1 MSNKE
6 NLKVKRRLSLEK
18 SGKREWGI
26 GILRGNLLILVVCRC
41 IWMFTTS
48 IPRPYLPL
56 YVRELGGTAATV
68 GIVNSL
74 ASLAGLFLYPLGGYI
89 ADSRGRVKLVG
100 AATFLY
106 AISFLPFAFAPSW
119 EAIAAA
125 SFFQNLVLFYSPVLT
140 VIQADSMPPGQR
152 GTGFAIALAIPGA
165 LGVLSPYIGGY
176 LVDAWGVIEASK
188 VTYMIGFG
196 AGLLVAVLR
205 TFRLKETIEV
215 VTEKISIRDVPR
227 ILKESYSSFIETL
240 KWLPKSIRSLAVLQ
254 IIYRF
259 FVDLAG
265 PLWILYGQ
273 DVIGLSASEWGLLSL
288 LAGGIRF
295 IFAIPAGSIMDR
307 YGRRKLIIPM
317 MLITPLL
324 PFSFIYARGF
334 WDLVILVMVM
344 AIANAFLMPGVQS
357 LVADYTPRERRGRV
371 LATIGSGNFY
381 LDIRTTRVG
390 GGMLIFIPSTIAFY
404 LGGAMYE
411 RSNALPFFILTA
423 GMIITAIWFILRVRE
438 PETLEV

>member
-1 MSNKE
+1 
-6 NLKVKRRLSLEK
+6 LET
-18 SGKREWGI
+18 GKKHEWGF

-56 YVRELGGTAATV
+56 YIRELGGTAATV
-68 GIVNSL
+68 GLVNSL

-106 AISFLPFAFAPSW
+106 AISFLPFAFSPSW
-119 EAIAAA
+119 EWLAVA

-140 VIQADSMPPGQR
+140 AIQADSMPPGQR

-165 LGVLSPYIGGY
+165 LGIVSPYIGGY
-176 LVDAWGVIEASK
+176 LVDAWGVIDACK
-188 VTYMIGFG
+188 VTYSIGFG
-196 AGLLVAVLR
+196 AGILVALLR
-205 TFRLKETIEV
+205 TFKLKETLEV
-215 VTEKISIRDVPR
+215 TSERFSVSDTPR
-227 ILKESYSSFIETL
+227 IIKESYSSFVETL
-240 KWLPKSIRSLAVLQ
+240 KWLPKSLRSLAVLQ
-254 IIYRF
+254 IIYRV

-265 PLWILYGQ
+265 PFWILYGQ

-288 LAGGIRF
+288 VAGGIRF
-295 IFAIPAGSIMDR
+295 IFAIPAGKIMDR

-317 MLITPLL
+317 MLITPLF
-324 PFSFIYARGF
+324 PISFIYARGF
-334 WDLVILVMVM
+334 WELTILVTVM
-344 AIANAFLMPGVQS
+344 AISNAFLMPGVQS
-357 LVADYTPRERRGRV
+357 LVADYTPRDRRGRV
-371 LATIGSGNFY
+371 LATICSGNFF
-381 LDIRTTRVG
+381 LDIRTTRIG

-404 LGGAMYE
+404 AGGAIYE
-411 RSNALPFFILTA
+411 MSNSLPFLALTV
-423 GMIITAIWFILRVRE
+423 GLVFTAIWFILRVRE

>member
-1 MSNKE
+1 MEASE
-6 NLKVKRRLSLEK
+6 
-18 SGKREWGI
+18 KREWGI

-56 YVRELGGTAATV
+56 YIRELGGTAAAV
-68 GIVNSL
+68 GLVNSL

-106 AISFLPFAFAPSW
+106 AISFLPFAFSPSW
-119 EAIAAA
+119 EGLAAA

-140 VIQADSMPPGQR
+140 AIQADSMPPGQR

-165 LGVLSPYIGGY
+165 LGILSPYIGGY
-176 LVDAWGVIEASK
+176 LVDAWGVIDACK
-188 VTYMIGFG
+188 VTYSIGFG
-196 AGLLVAVLR
+196 AGILVALLR
-205 TFRLKETIEV
+205 TFKLKETLEV
-215 VTEKISIRDVPR
+215 TSEKFSIGDTPKM
-227 ILKESYSSFIETL
+227 IKESYSSFIETL
-240 KWLPKSIRSLAVLQ
+240 KWLPKSLRSLAVLQ
-254 IIYRF
+254 IIYRV

-265 PLWILYGQ
+265 PFWILFGQ

-288 LAGGIRF
+288 VAGGIRF
-295 IFAIPAGSIMDR
+295 VFAIPAGRIMDR

-317 MLITPLL
+317 MLISPLL
-324 PFSFIYARGF
+324 PLFFIYARGF
-334 WDLVILVMVM
+334 SDLVILVTVM

-357 LVADYTPRERRGRV
+357 LVADYTPRDRRGRV
-371 LATIGSGNFY
+371 LAAIGSGNFF
-381 LDIRTTRVG
+381 LDIRTTLVG
-390 GGMLIFIPSTIAFY
+390 GGMLVFIPSTVAFY
-404 LGGAMYE
+404 LGGTIYE
-411 RSNALPFFILTA
+411 MSGTLPFYALTA
-423 GMIITAIWFILRVRE
+423 GLVFTALWFILRVRE